1 MCVPSAGRGG
11 RVENNNVS
19 YSKTSSSSAVND
31 RSSTSSVIM
40 TQQGPPPPPFAGRGQ
55 QQRNNQRS
63 AQKNGN
69 KKSSSSTPTA
79 AAQPQQQTIDP
90 KNWAQSLSKAF
101 LRKELL
107 NKDSIYWKLTSKE
120 AYASKPDL
128 FNPFKYENF
137 VTNFRNL
144 KNSIQGEMKAIFFD
158 DEAVKKELISFPPSE
173 VDRRGNKRF
182 HTHPA
187 KQLLTDDIKNG
198 AGETYFN
205 RPRDLRKTRDE
216 YMEFN
221 QIYFRK
227 AFNRQKQREK
237 EEVGWQFRRNV
248 AGAKNNLQRVSE
260 SSASADI

>member
-1 MCVPSAGRGG
+1 
-11 RVENNNVS
+11 
-19 YSKTSSSSAVND
+19 
-31 RSSTSSVIM
+31 M

-120 AYASKPDL
+120 A

-144 KNSIQGEMKAIFFD
+144 KNSIQGEMKAILFD
-158 DEAVKKELISFPPSE
+158 DEAVKKQ
-173 VDRRGNKRF
+173 RGRYK
-182 HTHPA
+182 
-187 KQLLTDDIKNG
+187 KGD
-198 AGETYFN
+198 Y
-205 RPRDLRKTRDE
+205 
-216 YMEFN
+216 
-221 QIYFRK
+221 
-227 AFNRQKQREK
+227 
-237 EEVGWQFRRNV
+237 
-248 AGAKNNLQRVSE
+248 
-260 SSASADI
+260 

>member
-1 MCVPSAGRGG
+1 MPSTNNPSSGDSVSRSMPFHPVGCHHERSNNRYPLLSPRCRTKMNSGGRRGNGTELHEDTELPVAVGRRNDGRNGGDTCGRRRTTNAVMCVPSAGRGG

-19 YSKTSSSSAVND
+19 YSKTSSSSAVNE

-107 NKDSIYWKLTSKE
+107 NKDSIYCKLTSKE

-144 KNSIQGEMKAIFFD
+144 KNSIQVCQFHFQIYLSEMK
-158 DEAVKKELISFPPSE
+158 
-173 VDRRGNKRF
+173 RRKSCCR
-182 HTHPA
+182 
-187 KQLLTDDIKNG
+187 I
-198 AGETYFN
+198 
-205 RPRDLRKTRDE
+205 
-216 YMEFN
+216 
-221 QIYFRK
+221 
-227 AFNRQKQREK
+227 
-237 EEVGWQFRRNV
+237 
-248 AGAKNNLQRVSE
+248 
-260 SSASADI
+260 